1 MILLFTQDTTA
12 EREMEWDGI
21 SNWNTG
27 PSNQSASVAILLN
40 QNLKYKIQNINS
52 DNLGRRISIDIE
64 IENETFQILN
74 IYGPNKP
81 QYKENFLNET
91 NQYIKNLKNVI
102 LVGDFDIVEELRDK
116 GGNINNSH
124 LISLKAINKLKN
136 YHNLE
141 DTSSVSIFCPR
152 CSSNK
157 NNTKTTKKSTRIL
170 ETRHLYY

>member
-1 MILLFTQDTTA
+1 MILHFTQDTTA
-12 EREMEWDGI
+12 ERETEWDGM
-21 SNWNTG
+21 SKWNTG

-52 DNLGRRISIDIE
+52 DNLSRRLSIDIE

-74 IYGPNKP
+74 IYSPNKP

-91 NQYIKNLKNVI
+91 NKYIKK
-102 LVGDFDIVEELRDK
+102 LRDK

-136 YHNLE
+136 DHNLE

-152 CSSNK
+152 CSSNI

-170 ETRHLYY
+170 EARHLYY

>member
-1 MILLFTQDTTA
+1 MILHFTQDTTA
-12 EREMEWDGI
+12 ERETEWDRI

-52 DNLGRRISIDIE
+52 DNLDRRLSIDIE

-74 IYGPNKP
+74 IYGSNKR

-91 NQYIKNLKNVI
+91 NKYIKK
-102 LVGDFDIVEELRDK
+102 LRDK

-136 YHNLE
+136 DHNLE

-152 CSSNK
+152 CSSNI